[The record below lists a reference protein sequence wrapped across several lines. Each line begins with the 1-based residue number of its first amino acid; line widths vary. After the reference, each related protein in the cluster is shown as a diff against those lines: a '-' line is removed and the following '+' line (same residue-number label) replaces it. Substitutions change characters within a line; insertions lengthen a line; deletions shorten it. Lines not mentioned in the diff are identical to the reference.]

1 VSSDVGL
8 VFANHLFFEIAE
20 KFLVF
25 ADYCFLR
32 SSVGFLGLRVWSRLV
47 LPFPTDGANC
57 TCNSTI
63 IVIRVLYCIR
73 HASRTLSRVVFIAL
87 YEPDFS

>member
-1 VSSDVGL
+1 M
-8 VFANHLFFEIAE
+8 
-20 KFLVF
+20 
-25 ADYCFLR
+25 
-32 SSVGFLGLRVWSRLV
+32 SVSRLV